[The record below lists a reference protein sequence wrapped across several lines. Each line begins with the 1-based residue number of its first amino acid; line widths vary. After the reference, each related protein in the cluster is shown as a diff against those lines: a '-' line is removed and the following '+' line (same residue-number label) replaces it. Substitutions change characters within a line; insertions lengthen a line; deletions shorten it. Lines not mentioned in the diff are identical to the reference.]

1 MEGFGFKDRWAYR
14 DEASGQSFGLSE
26 VRIREVCST
35 ADVFVNLSC
44 STFLREEYA
53 AIPARVLVDSD
64 PMFTQIQYMTQ
75 EIFTPGSS
83 SLKQLVDSH
92 NYHFSFGENING
104 ADCMVPRC
112 GIEWKPTRQP
122 VCLPYWKETS
132 HSSLPPSFTTL
143 MNWTA
148 AKLLRY
154 REEDWG
160 QKDIEFLKII
170 DIPALLPEAL
180 FSVVVNKTGNLES
193 TFPGPAVEKAGWQ
206 VLDPDQCAGNWND
219 YQQFIAGS
227 YGEFSVAKHTYVKAR
242 TGWFSCRS
250 ACYLAAAKPVI
261 TQDTGWSGFIPAG
274 RGLFAFNDL
283 PSAVEAIQSVVKDYP
298 KHSRLA
304 RETAAG
310 YFDSQKVL
318 SHLLSRL

>member
-1 MEGFGFKDRWAYR
+1 
-14 DEASGQSFGLSE
+14 
-26 VRIREVCST
+26 
-35 ADVFVNLSC
+35 
-44 STFLREEYA
+44 
-53 AIPARVLVDSD
+53 
-64 PMFTQIQYMTQ
+64 
-75 EIFTPGSS
+75 
-83 SLKQLVDSH
+83 
-92 NYHFSFGENING
+92 
-104 ADCMVPRC
+104 
-112 GIEWKPTRQP
+112 
-122 VCLPYWKETS
+122 
-132 HSSLPPSFTTL
+132 

-180 FSVVVNKTGNLES
+180 FSIVVNKTDVKS
-193 TFPGPAVEKAGWQ
+193 SFPRTAVEKAGWQ
-206 VLDPDQCAGNWND
+206 VLDPDQCAGNWTD